1 MSAVDFILKPDSV
14 AILSVVLY
22 GKIVMILARGEQ
34 KVNKTNDAFKI
45 LKAMT
50 HDDPEMEEMI
60 RESYVAAQHLSPEA
74 AQALLEELP
83 PHVRTGIILHAKN
96 IDYPV
101 ELVLEM
107 AIAGFLDSECLT
119 FADCKPPHLR
129 DRSEG

>member
-1 MSAVDFILKPDSV
+1 VIS
-14 AILSVVLY
+14 Y
-22 GKIVMILARGEQ
+22 GKIVIILTREQWKVAR
-34 KVNKTNDAFKI
+34 TNDALKI
-45 LKAMT
+45 LQAMT
-50 HDDPEMEEMI
+50 QNDSEMEEMI

-83 PHVRTGIILHAKN
+83 AHVRTGIILHSEN

-107 AIAGFLDSECLT
+107 AIAGFLDNECLN

-129 DRSEG
+129 DRSES

>member
-1 MSAVDFILKPDSV
+1 MFVIQ
-14 AILSVVLY
+14 
-22 GKIVMILARGEQ
+22 RG
-34 KVNKTNDAFKI
+34 TNP
-45 LKAMT
+45 MT
-50 HDDPEMEEMI
+50 PSGE
-60 RESYVAAQHLSPEA
+60 QHLSPGA
-74 AQALLEELP
+74 AEALLEELP
-83 PHVRTGIILHAKN
+83 DHVRTGVILHAEK